1 MTDSSTQVLRRT
13 SMFNRVVLFTIL
25 SAVILSLTGC
35 GSAEDSK
42 QAAQPA
48 AASAPAPKPEEE
60 KVPLYDI
67 TKDEI
72 TTHPGWTSRNISVL
86 GVKLADRTR
95 DVEKNLGAVENTRT
109 LPEDYLTVYQ
119 GNGVFV
125 YTFKLTGKARKI
137 EVNQAFAKKVA
148 DTKLQKLLAAGDVK
162 TMREALGMEEG
173 EAIQNTED
181 NSTEYPYDSRG
192 FRFVKFKVGGKTLNA
207 IRFVEMRKTT

>member
-1 MTDSSTQVLRRT
+1 
-13 SMFNRVVLFTIL
+13 MFNRVVLFTIL
-25 SAVILSLTGC
+25 SVAILSLTGC

-148 DTKLQKLLAAGDVK
+148 DTKLQKLLATGDVK

>member
-1 MTDSSTQVLRRT
+1 
-13 SMFNRVVLFTIL
+13 MFNRVVLFTIL
-25 SAVILSLTGC
+25 SVVILSVSGC

-148 DTKLQKLLAAGDVK
+148 DTKLQKLLASGDVK
-162 TMREALGMEEG
+162 TMREVLGMEEG

-192 FRFVKFKVGGKTLNA
+192 FRFVKFKVGAKTLNA

>member
-1 MTDSSTQVLRRT
+1 
-13 SMFNRVVLFTIL
+13 MFNRVVLFTIL
-25 SAVILSLTGC
+25 SVVILSVTGC

-162 TMREALGMEEG
+162 TMREVLGMEEG

>member
-1 MTDSSTQVLRRT
+1 
-13 SMFNRVVLFTIL
+13 MFNRVVLFTIL
-25 SAVILSLTGC
+25 SVVILSVTGC

-137 EVNQAFAKKVA
+137 EVYHAFAKIVA
-148 DTKLQKLLAAGDVK
+148 NTKLLTFFATSHVK
-162 TMREALGMEEG
+162 TMREVLGMEEA
-173 EAIQNTED
+173 EAIQNNE
-181 NSTEYPYDSRG
+181 
-192 FRFVKFKVGGKTLNA
+192 
-207 IRFVEMRKTT
+207 